1 MTPPADPPGPVAP
14 INSTSARAQLADVYD
29 ELDRLLA
36 LVTGPCA
43 ERTDTASLSAEEAAA
58 RRHVLGLL
66 GSIHDQHPGAWM
78 PVHTIASYQTDRQN
92 YGRVRRA
99 AAALVTA
106 SQVQHIRVRIDQAG
120 QMLIRTPT
128 DVDDLD
134 PTHIRDQ
141 ANAALRP
148 LGYQLAIS
156 PARKIIDNF
165 TAVTVTHDGRQH
177 TAYRWTR
184 PYLVEVTSRPSA

>member
-1 MTPPADPPGPVAP
+1 VTPPADPPGPVAP
-14 INSTSARAQLADVYD
+14 VSSTSARAQLADVYD

-43 ERTDTASLSAEEAAA
+43 ERTDAASLPAEDAAA
-58 RRHVLGLL
+58 RGHVLGLL
-66 GSIHDQHPGAWM
+66 GSIHAQHPGAWM

-106 SQVQHIRVRIDQAG
+106 SQVQHMRVHINQTRKT
-120 QMLIRTPT
+120 LIRTPT
-128 DVDDLD
+128 DVDALD
-134 PTHIRDQ
+134 PDQIRDQ
-141 ANAALRP
+141 ANTALEP
-148 LGYQLAIS
+148 LGYQVTIS

-165 TAVTVTHDGRQH
+165 TAVTVTHANREYI
-177 TAYRWTR
+177 AYRWTR
-184 PYLVEVTSRPSA
+184 PYIVKVAGHPAA